1 MEILNRRVNV
11 LNRSTGSAGY
21 IIPDTGVH
29 RNWEAGELKKNISVA
44 ELEQATFAPGG
55 RKLIQK
61 YLIINDPEVCEYLG
75 IETEP
80 EYYYGEK
87 EIRTLLESGTLDQ
100 LLDCLDFAPG
110 GVIELIKKMSVDTRL
125 NDVAKREAIKKATGF
140 DITRAI
146 ENVDYANSESK
157 EEETTHKRRSTPVSA
172 EAPKASGRRA
182 AAPQYKRVVKEEN

>member
-1 MEILNRRVNV
+1 MELLNKRVNV

-21 IIPDTGVH
+21 VLPDTGIH
-29 RNWEAGELKKNISVA
+29 RNWEAGEIKKNISVA
-44 ELEQATFAPGG
+44 ELEQATFVPGG

-61 YLIINDPEVCEYLG
+61 YLVINDPEVCEYLG

-87 EIRTLLESGTLDQ
+87 EVTTLLNSGSLDQ

-110 GVIELIKKMSVDTRL
+110 GVKELIKKIAVETKL
-125 NDVAKREAIKKATGF
+125 NDVSKREAIKKATGF

-146 ENVDYANSESK
+146 ENVEYANSDNK
-157 EEETTHKRRSTPVSA
+157 EEEETHKRRSTPVTA
-172 EAPKASGRRA
+172 EATKSSGRRA
-182 AAPQYKRVVKEEN
+182 AAPTYKRVSNEEN